1 MLIVTIDL
9 GSYST
14 KVVESR
20 LEKKKIKH
28 INKFE
33 FVLDQDR
40 MIENIQEIKAQEEK
54 LKDSGSSEL
63 EFYEK
68 LPYLKYQIK
77 SVKKYLEAIPPHT
90 KVIFQCPLHLCSSRF
105 LEVPVKSKKKAD
117 AMIPFQLEEDMPYN
131 LSDVQITISSRK
143 SEKGFKSIS
152 SYIHKKT
159 FEIFHKYL
167 KSQNALPTYLVTEVS
182 SWNEFISKSD
192 KFPTNEPFS
201 IIDLGHSKSVA
212 YFFKNKELVSYS
224 VTFFGGEDI
233 NEMIMSEYDV
243 DIDKAI
249 EFKHQ
254 NAFFLTSNQLDDV
267 DDKQKEFSGNMNQC
281 IQGFITDYKRSEL
294 ALRVHQQIN
303 IKNIFLCGGTAKIK
317 NIENYLSEQLQ
328 KPVDF
333 LQDYQNN
340 FESTPLERFDYLS
353 FANINALKSFYL
365 NKSGN
370 NNFLI
375 GDYANTNSED
385 VPVHSISF
393 VGLRTAL
400 LCLLF
405 SIGFLFESSQ
415 LSKQEAKVNKSVRAV
430 LGNSALGFSKAEIS
444 AIRKKPEN
452 LLKKIQNKIK
462 IYNKGIAEVKTS
474 TEAKGLKGLFKLIAE
489 VNSKCELTSYT
500 DDYDG
505 QVQATFSECESND
518 ILQLEAQLKSKGL
531 FNAGSSKSNPNQ
543 GTLTVGFQI

>member
-40 MIENIQEIKAQEEK
+40 MIENIQEIKTQEDK
-54 LKDSGSSEL
+54 IKDSGSGEL

-105 LEVPVKSKKKAD
+105 LEVPVKNKKKAD
-117 AMIPFQLEEDMPYN
+117 AMIPFQLEEDMPYS

-167 KSQNALPTYLVTEVS
+167 KTQNALPTYLVTEVS

-192 KFPTNEPFS
+192 KFPSNEPFS

-254 NAFFLTSNQLDDV
+254 NAFFLTSNQFDDV
-267 DDKQKEFSGNMNQC
+267 DDKQKEFSSNMNRC

-303 IKNIFLCGGTAKIK
+303 INNIYLCGGTAKVK

-370 NNFLI
+370 NNFLT
-375 GDYANTNSED
+375 GEYANTNSED

-400 LCLLF
+400 LCLF
-405 SIGFLFESSQ
+405 FCIGFLYESSQ
-415 LSKQEAKVNKSVRAV
+415 LSKQETKINKSVRAV
-430 LGNSALGFSKAEIS
+430 LGNSSLGFSKAEIS
-444 AIRKKPEN
+444 GIRKKPEG
-452 LLKKIQNKIK
+452 LLRKIQSKIK
-462 IYNKGIAEVKTS
+462 VYNKGIAQVKTS
-474 TEAKGLKGLFKLIAE
+474 TEARGLKGLFKLIAE
-489 VNSKCELTSYT
+489 VNSKCELTSYS

-505 QVQATFSECESND
+505 KVKATFSECESND
-518 ILQLEAQLKSKGL
+518 ILKLEAQLKSKGL
-531 FNAGSSKSNPNQ
+531 FDAVNSKSNPNQ
-543 GTLTVGFQI
+543 GTITVGFQI